1 MSERILIVEDET
13 DLLRTLEYNF
23 NQSGFDTMT
32 TTNGREAVRLVS
44 QKPGPDLIV
53 LDVMLPGIS
62 GFDVCKTLRSR
73 EGTRKIPIIMLTARG
88 ESEDQEMGFDMGADD
103 YVTKPF
109 SMRELLLRVKAIL
122 RRAHVVSAPDLPV
135 EDLCFGPLK
144 VDQTAHQ
151 VWVTGQEIQLTF
163 MEFKLLVAFLE
174 NRGRL
179 LTRDFLLDEVWGL
192 SAAVQTRT
200 IDTHVKRLRQKLGV
214 AGQYIETLRG
224 AGYRFVKEL
233 GRDQ

>member
-23 NQSGFDTMT
+23 TQAGFDTVT
-32 TTNGREAVRLVS
+32 TTNGREAIRLVS
-44 QKPGPDLIV
+44 QKPEPDLVV
-53 LDVMLPGIS
+53 LDLMLPGIS
-62 GFDVCKTLRSR
+62 GYDVCKTLRDR
-73 EGTRKIPIIMLTARG
+73 ESTRKIPIIMLTARG
-88 ESEDQEMGFDMGADD
+88 ESLDQEMGFDAGADD

-109 SMRELLLRVKAIL
+109 SMRELLLRVKAL
-122 RRAHVVSAPDLPV
+122 MRRAQVVSLPSAAV
-135 EDLCFGPLK
+135 EDLCFGPLT

-151 VWVTGQEIQLTF
+151 VWVNGQEVQLTY

-200 IDTHVKRLRQKLGV
+200 IDTHVKRLRQKLSD

-224 AGYRFVKEL
+224 AGYRFLKEL
-233 GRDQ
+233 HHD